1 MTLPASG
8 EISMR
13 DILMEKLGNPSIFP
27 AATNVSLRGLAS
39 DSYNDYLSGGSAY
52 INIPFETYQNATAA
66 TFDPSTGFWSY
77 TFAELPADP
86 KISEFYNLWGFTLG
100 RHMGENVNK
109 ESSFSNSY
117 FTHTENSS
125 NGSAQGTTTV
135 TLHFATSLTTYTIY
149 GTTYSYYADLIKLA
163 DHSTSGPTTSGTTSI
178 GIGLWNS
185 KRTQCTKIEARW
197 RLEDVTIS
205 LTGDAGGGDGVKA
218 RIQPGGSYSNQEESL
233 LSGTLSSGDW
243 TGAWKEITP
252 AILGGSGGNIC
263 YNSIGA
269 HCNVGE
275 GEQGEVILDGG
286 TVGYAAFEIRING
299 QDNQIHSYRSAAG
312 SLYLEA
318 DAYESPGFTCI
329 MPDMKVHKEG
339 SGLVRIGDI
348 VVGDKI
354 LARGDLED
362 TTVADQYVEVT
373 EARTHNRTGYWD
385 LMGLHITNDHPIYLT
400 DDATGVSHWA
410 PIEAMLQATAE
421 DGRTCQEVTGA
432 TFQKEDVDPVYLGTN
447 PGWYYVY
454 HTDTTVKST
463 VSGDYAPTSG

>member
-13 DILMEKLGNPSIFP
+13 DILLEKLGNPSTFP

-52 INIPFETYQNATAA
+52 INIPFEIYQNVTAA
-66 TFDPSTGFWSY
+66 TFNPSTGLWQY
-77 TFAELPADP
+77 TIVPLPADP
-86 KISEFYNLWGFTLG
+86 KISEFYSLWGFTLG
-100 RHMGENVNK
+100 RLIGENVNR
-109 ESSFSNSY
+109 ENDVGSSY
-117 FTHTENSS
+117 FTHSDSDS
-125 NGSAQGTTTV
+125 NGNAKATTT
-135 TLHFATSLTTYTIY
+135 LNIHFATSLTTFSY
-149 GTTYSYYADLIKLA
+149 GGTSFSYYADLIKML
-163 DHSTSGPTTSGTTSI
+163 DHSYSGPATTGTASLSI
-178 GIGLWNS
+178 GMWNS

-197 RLEDVTIS
+197 ILEDVTIS
-205 LTGDAGGGDGVKA
+205 ITGDAGGSDGVKA
-218 RIQPGGSYSNQEESL
+218 RIEPGGSYGDQEESL
-233 LSGTLSSGDW
+233 TSSSLSSGDW

-252 AILGGSGGNIC
+252 AVLGGSGSNIC

-275 GEQGEVILDGG
+275 GEQGEVKLDGG
-286 TVGYAAFEIRING
+286 TSGYVAFQIRING
-299 QDNQIHSYRSAAG
+299 QDNQIHTYKSNSG
-312 SLYLEA
+312 VLELEA

-348 VVGDKI
+348 VVGDRI
-354 LARGDLED
+354 LARGNLED

-373 EARTHNRTGYWD
+373 EARTHNRAGYWD
-385 LMGLHITNDHPIYLT
+385 LDGLHITNDHPVYLT
-400 DDATGVSHWA
+400 DDATGVSHWT
-410 PIEAMLQATAE
+410 PIEAMLQAQTE

-432 TFQKEDVDPVYLGTN
+432 TYQKEDVDPVYLGTN

-463 VSGDYAPTSG
+463 VSGDYAPTTG

>member
-1 MTLPASG
+1 MTLPTSG
-8 EISMR
+8 QISMR
-13 DILMEKLGNPSIFP
+13 DILLEKEGNPSTFP

-52 INIPFETYQNATAA
+52 INIPFETYQPTGY
-66 TFDPSTGFWSY
+66 TIPSAS
-77 TFAELPADP
+77 E
-86 KISEFYNLWGFTLG
+86 ISEFYGLHGFTLG
-100 RHMGENVNK
+100 KFYNEN
-109 ESSFSNSY
+109 SSLVGTFPNSY

-135 TLHFATSLTTYTIY
+135 NIHFATTT
-149 GTTYSYYADLIKLA
+149 TTFTYAGVTFTYYLDTLHLA
-163 DHSTSGPTTSGTTSI
+163 DHSQAGPATSGTTSV
-178 GIGLWNS
+178 GGLINS
-185 KRTQCTKIEARW
+185 KRTQCSKIEARW

-205 LTGDAGGGDGVKA
+205 TTGDAGTFDKVKA
-218 RIQPGGSYSNQEESL
+218 RIQPGGSLGTQEEAL
-233 LSGTLSSGDW
+233 NSGNLSSGDW

-269 HCNVGE
+269 ELYLSE

-286 TVGYAAFEIRING
+286 TSGYAALEIRING
-299 QDNQIHSYRSAAG
+299 QNNQIHSYRSVAG
-312 SLYLEA
+312 ALYLEA

-385 LMGLHITNDHPIYLT
+385 LDGLHITNDHPIYLT
-400 DDATGVSHWA
+400 DDSTGASHWS
-410 PIEAMLQATAE
+410 PVQSMLQAEAD
-421 DGRTCQEVTGA
+421 DGTTLKEHLGASYQE
-432 TFQKEDVDPVYLGTN
+432 ENVDPVYLGTN